1 MAQTNTYSIRCPQ
14 CSAQQDEILY
24 DGVEVSSEPSLRRM
38 LLENKLNL
46 VTCSSCGHAF
56 RVDKNMLYHDEAH
69 GWMVYLHPARMED
82 HRQAEEEFRNVLDDL
97 RAVLPDGRDLPAVD
111 LVISRV
117 ELVERVFAR
126 EADLDPRVLEYVKY
140 LIYTQNLDQFMPEE
154 KALLLNAQEC
164 TEEHLCFV
172 VQDLESRKLESVL
185 QYKREAYDSL
195 LEIHQQDRE
204 HSLVGQL
211 FPGPYISAR
220 AYLVE
225 DEV

>member
-24 DGVEVSSEPSLRRM
+24 DGIEVTSEPALRRM

-46 VTCSSCGHAF
+46 VTCASCGYAF
-56 RVDKNMLYHDEAH
+56 RVDKNLLYHDEAH
-69 GWMVYLHPARMED
+69 GWMVYLHPARMEE
-82 HRQAEEEFRNVLDDL
+82 HRQAEEQFRTVLDDL
-97 RAVLPDGRDLPAVD
+97 RAVLPSGRDLPEVD

-126 EADLDPRVLEYVKY
+126 EAGLDPRVLEYVKY

-154 KALLLNAQEC
+154 KVLLLNAQDCNDEQ
-164 TEEHLCFV
+164 LCFV
-172 VQDLESRKLESVL
+172 VQDVETRKLETVL
-185 QYKREAYDSL
+185 QYQREAYDSL
-195 LEIHQQDRE
+195 LEIHQQDLG
-204 HSLVGQL
+204 HSLVSQL